1 MTENNDFVIKYQTG
15 MEKTCD
21 SLVKIQKIIRDGEPD
36 NRNFR
41 IYQVNKN
48 NKICLILERSNWL
61 ETRYNPR
68 FGYIIYRFMI
78 SKENKF
84 LYGKMY
90 FPGQMRNPVQVESK
104 DTQTIERMR
113 FGRSYENQKII
124 VEYY

>member
-1 MTENNDFVIKYQTG
+1 MTENNDFVITYQRG
-15 MEKTCD
+15 IEKTCD
-21 SLVKIQKIIRDGEPD
+21 SLVNIQKIIRDGEPD

-61 ETRYNPR
+61 ETRYNPK
-68 FGYIIYRFMI
+68 FGYIIYQFMI

-90 FPGQMRNPVQVESK
+90 FPGQIRNPVQVEARDK
-104 DTQTIERMR
+104 QTIDRMR
-113 FGRSYENQKII
+113 FGRSYENQRIV

>member
-1 MTENNDFVIKYQTG
+1 MTENNDFVITYQRG
-15 MEKTCD
+15 IEKACD
-21 SLVKIQKIIRDGEPD
+21 SLVNIQKIIRDGEPD

-61 ETRYNPR
+61 ETRYNPK
-68 FGYIIYRFMI
+68 FGYIIYQFMI

-90 FPGQMRNPVQVESK
+90 FPGQIRNPVQVEARDK
-104 DTQTIERMR
+104 QTIDRMR
-113 FGRSYENQKII
+113 FGRSYENQRIV